1 MQRGDLMNFKKTILY
16 LLLCMLLLIFVYNY
30 IIPFLAWQNYNANSM
45 GMGMGRHMWEGAG
58 NIQYNYNGVGNLII
72 VAIAILVGL
81 LLIDKIMYSSRKNK
95 CKRCNYDIESN
106 QWKICPRCGNRL
118 HHKEED

>member
-1 MQRGDLMNFKKTILY
+1 
-16 LLLCMLLLIFVYNY
+16 MLLLIFVYNY

-81 LLIDKIMYSSRKNK
+81 LLLDKIMYSSRKNK
-95 CKRCNYDIESN
+95 CKRCNYEIESN